1 MLNTMWICLQTKY
14 GITEL
19 VDIMKVYCAYFKML
33 IYGILRVFVQFMQ
46 SIIVV
51 WGNVDRFQGSN
62 NQHHSKIVD
71 SYPFCGVVVFSLS
84 LVQWIGLNV
93 GIYFSESIKDLQ
105 LHMFYC
111 QNYTNWDVG
120 ILEK

>member
-1 MLNTMWICLQTKY
+1 MLKPMWSCLQTKY

-46 SIIVV
+46 SM
-51 WGNVDRFQGSN
+51 WGNVDRFQGFN

-84 LVQWIGLNV
+84 LVQWMGLNV